1 MTTTC
6 DACDRAPAGP
16 LAKGRERAICAFSA
30 RLQPMR
36 KPPTTDAALLDDIL
50 DRLVREL
57 KPDQVYLFGSRA
69 RGDADPDSDFDL
81 LIVVTESSLP
91 GYARDRLA
99 LRALRGIRVP
109 VDTIVLTREEFD
121 RKREVVSSLPATVER
136 EGKLLY
142 AA

>member
-1 MTTTC
+1 
-6 DACDRAPAGP
+6 
-16 LAKGRERAICAFSA
+16 
-30 RLQPMR
+30 MR
-36 KPPTTDAALLDDIL
+36 KPPPASDATLLDDIL

-57 KPDQVYLFGSRA
+57 EPDQIYLFGSRA
-69 RGDADPDSDFDL
+69 RGDAHPDSDFDF
-81 LIVVTESSLP
+81 LIVVTESPLP

-109 VDTIVLTREEFD
+109 VDAIVLTREEFD
-121 RKREVVSSLPATVER
+121 NKRQVVTSLPATVER

>member
-1 MTTTC
+1 
-6 DACDRAPAGP
+6 
-16 LAKGRERAICAFSA
+16 
-30 RLQPMR
+30 MR
-36 KPPTTDAALLDDIL
+36 KPTTDAIPLDDIL

-57 KPDQVYLFGSRA
+57 EPDQVYLFGSRA
-69 RGDADPDSDFDL
+69 RGDAHPDSDFDI
-81 LIVVTESSLP
+81 LIVVTESPLP

-121 RKREVVSSLPATVER
+121 RKRDVVSSLPATVER

>member
-1 MTTTC
+1 
-6 DACDRAPAGP
+6 
-16 LAKGRERAICAFSA
+16 
-30 RLQPMR
+30 MR
-36 KPPTTDAALLDDIL
+36 TPPTADAALLDDIL

>member
-1 MTTTC
+1 M
-6 DACDRAPAGP
+6 
-16 LAKGRERAICAFSA
+16 RE
-30 RLQPMR
+30 
-36 KPPTTDAALLDDIL
+36 PTTDATLLDDIL
-50 DRLVREL
+50 DRLVRKLE
-57 KPDQVYLFGSRA
+57 PDSVYLFGSRA
-69 RGDADPDSDFDL
+69 RGDAHPDSDFDI

-121 RKREVVSSLPATVER
+121 RKRDVVSSLPATVER

>member
-1 MTTTC
+1 
-6 DACDRAPAGP
+6 
-16 LAKGRERAICAFSA
+16 
-30 RLQPMR
+30 MR
-36 KPPTTDAALLDDIL
+36 KPTTDAIPLDDIL

-57 KPDQVYLFGSRA
+57 EPEQVYLFGSRA
-69 RGDADPDSDFDL
+69 RGDAHPDSDFDI
-81 LIVVTESSLP
+81 LIVVTESPLP

-121 RKREVVSSLPATVER
+121 RKRDVVSSLPATVER

>member
-1 MTTTC
+1 
-6 DACDRAPAGP
+6 
-16 LAKGRERAICAFSA
+16 
-30 RLQPMR
+30 MR
-36 KPPTTDAALLDDIL
+36 KPPIDDAAPLDDIL

-57 KPDQVYLFGSRA
+57 EPDQVYLFGSRA

-81 LIVVTESSLP
+81 LIVVPESSLP

-121 RKREVVSSLPATVER
+121 RKRPVLSSLPATVER

>member
-1 MTTTC
+1 
-6 DACDRAPAGP
+6 
-16 LAKGRERAICAFSA
+16 
-30 RLQPMR
+30 MR
-36 KPPTTDAALLDDIL
+36 KPTTDATPLDDIL

-57 KPDQVYLFGSRA
+57 EPEQVYLFGSRA
-69 RGDADPDSDFDL
+69 RGDAYPDSDFDI
-81 LIVVTESSLP
+81 LIVVTESPLP

-121 RKREVVSSLPATVER
+121 RKRDVVSSLPATVER